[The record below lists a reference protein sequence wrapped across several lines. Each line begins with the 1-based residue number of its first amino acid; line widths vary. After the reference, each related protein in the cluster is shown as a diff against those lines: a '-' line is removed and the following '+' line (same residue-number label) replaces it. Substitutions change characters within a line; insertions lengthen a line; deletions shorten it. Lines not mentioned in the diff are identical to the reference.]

1 MDEVE
6 PGNVQVLDRDQ
17 ELAARLQRGDAR
29 AVEALFDRYGR
40 LAYGLA
46 YRMLSDAGGAEEVV
60 QEAFLLIWQNAARFD
75 ASRGSLR
82 TWLLAIVRHK
92 AVDRLR
98 RSRARPQT
106 SLEMVDQALVGPDLW
121 EAVSSSLSRQ
131 DVRRAFAGL
140 PEAQRQTIELAY
152 FGGFSQTEIAE
163 RMNVPLGT
171 VKGRM
176 RIGLEK
182 MRSFLQ
188 GRGLEG

>member
-17 ELAARLQRGDAR
+17 ELAARLQRGDVQ
-29 AVEALFDRYGR
+29 AVEGLFNRFGG

-46 YRMLSDAGGAEEVV
+46 YRMLSDAAAAEDVV
-60 QEAFLLIWQNAARFD
+60 QEAFLLVWRNARTFD

-82 TWLLAIVRHK
+82 SWLLTIVRHK

-98 RSRARPQT
+98 RARARPQS
-106 SLEMVDQALVGPDLW
+106 SLETVDRPVVGPDLW
-121 EAVSSSLSRQ
+121 QAVSSDLTRE
-131 DVRRAFAGL
+131 DVRQAFAEL

-152 FGGFSQTEIAE
+152 FGGYTHTEIAE
-163 RMNVPLGT
+163 RMKVPLGT

-188 GRGLEG
+188 GRGVEP